1 MAKGS
6 MMNAVKIAAG
16 GMLAGVVV
24 GAAGKAMIDSKP
36 KMRKKANRAIHT
48 VGQIIDTAQYMFR

>member
-1 MAKGS
+1 
-6 MMNAVKIAAG
+6 MMSVVKIAAG

-24 GAAGKAMIDSKP
+24 GAAGKAMIDSRP

>member
-6 MMNAVKIAAG
+6 MMSVVKIAAG
-16 GMLAGVVV
+16 GMLAGMVV
-24 GAAGKAMIDSKP
+24 GAAGKTIIDNKP

-48 VGQIIDTAQYMFR
+48 VGQIIDTAQYMFK

>member
-1 MAKGS
+1 